1 MADRYLF
8 VTGKLAEPALRET
21 LRRAELPFD
30 YDVAVMKITV
40 AALMTPAWIARR
52 LEVPADVTRIMI
64 PGGCQGD
71 PEVLTEEFGLP
82 AEKGPAD
89 LKRLPA
95 FFGQADARSRY
106 GGRDIRVFAEINS
119 VQRLDREQIVAAATY
134 YRDAGADVI
143 DLGLSLDR
151 PWLDEGPEM
160 IADLKARGFTL
171 SIDTLD
177 PDQILMADAAGVDYV
192 LSLNGGNRHIADR
205 LRATPV
211 LIPDTP
217 DDLDSLDAT
226 IAHLQELGKP
236 FLVDPIIEPIGSGF
250 AASLGRYLEVRR
262 RHPDAEMF
270 MGIANLTELTEADTT
285 GVTAMLLGFCQE
297 LGIRNVLTTEVI
309 NWARGASREAVLA
322 AQLMYFA
329 QQEGTLPKHV
339 DGRLL
344 TVKDEEV
351 RPYTEAELRELQA
364 SITDP
369 NVRIFTDADWIY
381 AFNADHFVKGT
392 DINQIFDELGVD
404 EHTHAFYL
412 GKELMKAS
420 IARGLGKNYRQES
433 PLDWGYLTFD
443 EPRRERV
450 RLTAR
455 RSERRHRE
463 EGPAPA
469 RHRRAPQPVRRD
481 RRARR
486 RCRRPALPR
495 RCEAGRRAR
504 ARAGRVLHP
513 RDGRPQDHGR
523 LGRRQAG
530 RRRRGDPRPGAE
542 GVLRPVPGLGDAR
555 LQRLQHDR
563 GDDDRAD
570 REGAQPVRQPRA
582 SCSAWAPSGCARRC
596 CCRGRAARYRGV
608 AAGRPVRRRP
618 PVSPPAWSRG
628 RRGARL
634 ERSRAV

>member
-8 VTGKLAEPALRET
+8 VTGKLAAPALRET
-21 LRRAELPFD
+21 LRRAELPFE

-52 LEVPADVTRIMI
+52 LEVPTGVTRIMI
-64 PGGCQGD
+64 PGLCEGD
-71 PEVLTEEFGLP
+71 PAVLTEELSLP

-106 GGRDIRVFAEINS
+106 GPRDVRVFAEINN
-119 VQRLDREQIVAAATY
+119 VPRLSRERILEAASY

-151 PWLDEGPEM
+151 DWLGEGPEV
-160 IADLKARGFTL
+160 IRDLKARGFTL

-177 PDQILMADAAGVDYV
+177 PEQILMADAAGVDYV
-192 LSLNGGNRHIADR
+192 LSLNAGNLHLAER

-217 DDLDSLDAT
+217 EDLDSLDAS
-226 IAHLQELGKP
+226 IAHMQRLGRP
-236 FLVDPIIEPIGSGF
+236 FLADPIIEPIGTGF

-262 RHPDAEMF
+262 RHPDIEML

-285 GVTAMLLGFCQE
+285 GVTALLLGFCQE

-309 NWARGASREAVLA
+309 DWARGAVRETVLA
-322 AQLMYFA
+322 AKLMHFA
-329 QQEGTLPKHV
+329 QEEGTPPKHV

-344 TVKDEEV
+344 TVKDEDV
-351 RPYTEAELRELQA
+351 RHYTEAELRELQA

-369 NVRIFTDADWIY
+369 NVRIFTDAEWIY
-381 AFNADHFVKGT
+381 AFNADRFVKGT
-392 DINQIFDELGVD
+392 DINEIFDELGVD

-443 EPRRERV
+443 EPRRKRV

-455 RSERRHRE
+455 SRRESTE
-463 EGPAPA
+463 E
-469 RHRRAPQPVRRD
+469 
-481 RRARR
+481 
-486 RCRRPALPR
+486 
-495 RCEAGRRAR
+495 E
-504 ARAGRVLHP
+504 
-513 RDGRPQDHGR
+513 
-523 LGRRQAG
+523 
-530 RRRRGDPRPGAE
+530 
-542 GVLRPVPGLGDAR
+542 
-555 LQRLQHDR
+555 
-563 GDDDRAD
+563 
-570 REGAQPVRQPRA
+570 
-582 SCSAWAPSGCARRC
+582 S
-596 CCRGRAARYRGV
+596 
-608 AAGRPVRRRP
+608 
-618 PVSPPAWSRG
+618 
-628 RRGARL
+628 
-634 ERSRAV
+634 